1 MRTAVTLRS
10 VELEERLARKPGP
23 VGRVLLRI
31 LQALSRRRSDSFEKR
46 IARSIDRGFAEFA
59 TEMRV

>member
-1 MRTAVTLRS
+1 
-10 VELEERLARKPGP
+10 
-23 VGRVLLRI
+23 VLLRI